1 MKLADFLS
9 PARAIVPLR
18 RATLAESIEE
28 LLDRLVASGA
38 IADIERLRS
47 RVEEERGEDMVA
59 FGDHAFLMHY
69 RTDTASR
76 LQVAVGVCPDG
87 VTRRHDDGSEQRCPV
102 VVVVVGPP
110 RTAARL
116 LQIVRAFGR
125 LLPRREMID
134 ALLAAPSV
142 EALVSLPMFQ
152 DFEIADQLLV
162 RDLMTD
168 RPHTVGPDE
177 LLKRAA
183 LELIHSRLG
192 ALPVVDA
199 EHRLLG
205 ILSERELMR
214 HLLATEVFSDG
225 SQRHQP
231 PGQSAG
237 KRVRDVMTRQVL
249 CVAPDQ
255 PVSQVAALM
264 SNKDVERV
272 PVVREGRLVGLLTRG
287 DIVRKLIGP

>member
-9 PARAIVPLR
+9 PARAIAPLSC
-18 RATLAESIEE
+18 ATLTEARE
-28 LLDRLVASGA
+28 LLLERLVASGA
-38 IADIERLRS
+38 VGDIDRLRN
-47 RVEEERGEDMVA
+47 RMTEERGEDMVA
-59 FGDHAFLMHY
+59 FADHAFLMHY

-76 LQVAVGVCPDG
+76 LQVALGVCPGG
-87 VTRRHDDGSEQRCPV
+87 VTRGLDDGGEQRAPIV
-102 VVVVVGPP
+102 VVIVGPP
-110 RTAARL
+110 RNAARL

-125 LLPRREMID
+125 LLPKRDVVEALID
-134 ALLAAPSV
+134 APSV
-142 EALVSLPMFQ
+142 ESLVSLPMFLE
-152 DFEIADQLLV
+152 FEIADQLLV

-168 RPHTVGPDE
+168 RPRTIGPDE

-183 LELIHSRLG
+183 RELIHSGLG
-192 ALPVVDA
+192 GLPVVDGD
-199 EHRLLG
+199 HRLLG

-214 HLLATEVFSDG
+214 HLLVTEVFSDG
-225 SQRHQP
+225 TPRHVP
-231 PGQSAG
+231 SMPSAA
-237 KRVRDVMTRQVL
+237 KTVRDAMTRQVL

-255 PVSQVAALM
+255 PVAQVAALM